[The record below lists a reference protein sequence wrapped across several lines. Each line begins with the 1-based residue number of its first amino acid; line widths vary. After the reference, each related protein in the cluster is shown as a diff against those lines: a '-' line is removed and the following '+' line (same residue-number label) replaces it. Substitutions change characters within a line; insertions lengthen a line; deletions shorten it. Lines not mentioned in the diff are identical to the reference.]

1 MYESEERLIALNN
14 YIDVAKNKLKS
25 KLTNK
30 NVPYPPSASLRK
42 LISLIPANIFI
53 PINLYQTL
61 AGHTAVSI
69 TSGEIIFCGGYNN
82 SGNNNN
88 IQKLYNINTNTFVAK
103 RNLPT
108 SISQHGGARWREVVY
123 YTGGTTGGPY
133 DTINKNQAYNTQS
146 NTFTT
151 KANMP
156 QNRGYHTFVT
166 TDSFLLISGGAGG
179 VSGGYNYLNS
189 QYTYDISSNSYVT
202 RANLLKPSEKLATA
216 HTTDNKVLIN
226 GGGSSDNYIY
236 DIRANTTTSKKNNT
250 ISRRSH
256 ASLKVNN
263 DLVLISGGVVESI
276 IQTQETEAF
285 DLRANTFTS
294 RAVPPYGFNDHTLTK
309 TTNDFLISG
318 GNVIWPPEV
327 TNKQF
332 KYNYEKN
339 KYTSSS

>member
-1 MYESEERLIALNN
+1 MYESEERLITLNN
-14 YIDVAKNKLKS
+14 YIDVAKNKLKA

-30 NVPYPPSASLRK
+30 NVAYPPNASLRK
-42 LISLIPANIFI
+42 LISLIPENIFI

-61 AGHTAVSI
+61 AGHTVVSI
-69 TSGEIIFCGGYNN
+69 TDSEIIFCGGYNN
-82 SGNNNN
+82 NGSNNN
-88 IQKLYNINTNTFVAK
+88 IQKLYNINTNTFATK
-103 RNLPT
+103 RNLST
-108 SISQHGGARWREVVY
+108 NISQHAGAKWDNVIY

-166 TDSFLLISGGAGG
+166 TDSFLLISGGYGG
-179 VSGGYNYLNS
+179 NTDFRS
-189 QYTYDISSNSYVT
+189 QYTYTVSSNSYT
-202 RANLLKPSEKLATA
+202 ARGNMLRPSKKLATA

-226 GGGSSDNYIY
+226 GGSSIDNYIY
-236 DIRANTTTSKKNNT
+236 DIRANTTTSKRNLT
-250 ISRRSH
+250 GFRTDH

-263 DLVLISGGVVESI
+263 DLVLISGGVPESI
-276 IQTQETEAF
+276 TQYWETEVF
-285 DLRANTFTS
+285 NLTSNTFTA
-294 RAVPPYGFNDHTLTK
+294 REAPPYGFYDHTLAK
-309 TTNDFLISG
+309 TTNDFLFSG
-318 GNVIWPPEV
+318 GLLNWQYEV